1 MSVKKMLLMNVI
13 GKVEDVDDVLKDLLE
28 TKKVSPTSAIAE
40 IEKNNFLL
48 DVNEENVD
56 RLVDLSF
63 VHYYKRNKK
72 YEEILL
78 KSTELKQILKLE
90 DDKRESK
97 DNLNMS
103 QEEISKSLIEI
114 YEEVKT
120 HSTMITALKKEVT
133 YLENFHTNSFKELT
147 SLETTIDDLRNME
160 YFVFKIGIL
169 SKEDRIRLKNNYES
183 ILAILV
189 HAGSSPEGEVFLI
202 IYPKNQDAEI
212 SRILRSLYF
221 KEIVIPKSYTGTTKE
236 MLEEI
241 QVKEENLLKEIK
253 NQEEILGAIKEKN
266 QEKIKYLLNQISL
279 LARIDSAKEE
289 IAISDHYFYFS
300 AWIAKSDKETIG
312 GILRTYSDIFIIF
325 KDETELNTPTNIR
338 SNRPLKRFRK
348 NPYQEERNESFV
360 NKYDDE
366 RPVKRLGH
374 MLHELNHESVDVK
387 QRHEEELKMLSM
399 DGQKGVKKLEESLL
413 KTYMIEAEKAY
424 QDALNEIGDDTSSK
438 DLSYYD
444 KVISDVEEVYEK
456 VKPDIIT
463 SLWEEILSK
472 EE

>member
-236 MLEEI
+236 ILEEI

-399 DGQKGVKKLEESLL
+399 DGQKEVKKLEESLL

>member
-1 MSVKKMLLMNVI
+1 MNVI

-236 MLEEI
+236 ILEEI

>member
-103 QEEISKSLIEI
+103 QEEISKSLIGI

-236 MLEEI
+236 ILEEI

-399 DGQKGVKKLEESLL
+399 DGQKEVKELEESLL

>member
-236 MLEEI
+236 ILEEI

-289 IAISDHYFYFS
+289 IAISGHYFYFS

-399 DGQKGVKKLEESLL
+399 DGQKEVKKLEESLL

>member
-236 MLEEI
+236 ILEEI

>member
-236 MLEEI
+236 ILEEI

-289 IAISDHYFYFS
+289 IAISGHYFYFS

-387 QRHEEELKMLSM
+387 QMHEEELKMLSM
-399 DGQKGVKKLEESLL
+399 DGQKEVKKLEESLL

>member
-236 MLEEI
+236 ILEEI

-387 QRHEEELKMLSM
+387 QMHEEELKMLSM
-399 DGQKGVKKLEESLL
+399 DGQKEVKKLEESLL

>member
-236 MLEEI
+236 ILEEI

-289 IAISDHYFYFS
+289 IAISGHYFYFS

-399 DGQKGVKKLEESLL
+399 DGQKEVKELEESLL